1 MGTNAAPDHNLEQ
14 LKLLLE
20 YTKFHIGLYSTIAGV
35 LVAALATKHAESW
48 KVRRWAVAAA
58 VAAIVVAGLAGGVV
72 AASIVS
78 MTDVADFWNKP
89 IGPYASELLTV
100 RGWTYV
106 EHSAFWIAVLFVLAA
121 FWPAAFKDEVTVK
134 NVSSGDA

>member
-1 MGTNAAPDHNLEQ
+1 MDTNQPLDHNLEQ

-20 YTKFHIGLYSTIAGV
+20 YTKFHIGLYATIAGV

-48 KVRRWAVAAA
+48 RVRRWAVAAA
-58 VAAIVVAGLAGGVV
+58 IASIVVAGVAGGVV

-78 MTDVADFWNKP
+78 MTDVPGFWDKP
-89 IGPYASELLTV
+89 IGPYGIEFLTV

-106 EHSAFWIAVLFVLAA
+106 EHSTFWLAVAFVLAA
-121 FWPAAFKDEVTVK
+121 FWPFAKVQRQQDPAA
-134 NVSSGDA
+134 